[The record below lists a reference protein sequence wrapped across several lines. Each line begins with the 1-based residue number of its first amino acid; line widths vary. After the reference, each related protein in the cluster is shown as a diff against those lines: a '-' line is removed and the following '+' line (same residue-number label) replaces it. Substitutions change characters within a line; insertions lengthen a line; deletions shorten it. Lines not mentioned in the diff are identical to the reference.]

1 MKALEHGSFLN
12 VISKDRDTYLFFP
25 EILSWNT
32 FCLLG
37 GKRKFIYR
45 KNWKYEMEGQK
56 IEKYEENSKLEDKI
70 LEARFDSIFRSKVRG
85 N

>member
-1 MKALEHGSFLN
+1 ML
-12 VISKDRDTYLFFP
+12 YLKIEIPTFFFP

-37 GKRKFIYR
+37 GKRKFTYR